1 MTRALGRVALAW
13 APAVAYM
20 ALIWVVSS
28 IAISVP
34 LPQSVPLRDKIVH
47 FVEYAA
53 LGFLVAFAVRRTWPK
68 ERVLRTAVF
77 SFFVAFAW
85 GVLDELHQAFVPG
98 RSGDAL
104 DLIADLAGTVAGVS
118 ARYVAPER
126 WFPTWA
132 RA

>member
-1 MTRALGRVALAW
+1 MNRGKKIAIAW

-20 ALIWVVSS
+20 ALIWAVSS

-34 LPQSVPLRDKIVH
+34 LPQSVPLRDKVVH
-47 FVEYAA
+47 FVEYAM

-68 ERVLRTAVF
+68 ERILRTALF
-77 SFFVAFAW
+77 SVWVAFAW

-104 DLIADLAGTVAGVS
+104 DLIADFAGAVAGV
-118 ARYVAPER
+118 ATRYAAPER